1 LRQQQALNAAETV
14 NAAATAIVHRPV
26 NQVHQYAAPWDQ
38 GGGMDTATS
47 F

>member
-14 NAAATAIVHRPV
+14 NAAATAIVHWPV

-38 GGGMDTATS
+38 GGGVDTATS